1 MLLEDEG
8 VHAVE
13 EDEREIVVGNR
24 VDHLNLQYIVIRKLW
39 GIVDS
44 IYNCTY
50 IHEANDVIIVIT
62 QVRFLKIKLLEEDN
76 MIV

>member
-1 MLLEDEG
+1 MLLEDED

-13 EDEREIVVGNR
+13 EDEREVVVGNR

-62 QVRFLKIKLLEEDN
+62 QVRFLKIKLLEENN